1 MIVIRYDEIGL
12 KGKNR
17 EYFERTLEDNIKN
30 HLKRYGYEGIIERP
44 HGRIV
49 VRTNA
54 PHNIFG
60 KIFGI
65 RSYSPA
71 VESTLSLEDIYREI
85 KGILEKKEFNSFRI
99 TAKRLWK
106 GYEET
111 SMEINKKIGEMVL
124 RDFKKS
130 VNLEKPDLNIG
141 IEILNDRSYIFT
153 EKYPGPGGIPYG
165 IEGKIIML
173 ISGGIDSPVASY
185 LLMKRGADPTFLHFK
200 TNDEILSKVRRLIEI
215 LETYSPKSLDLIVE
229 DHGNLLKDIIY
240 NLESIGERRWTC
252 VFCKYSMLRRADS
265 IAREIG
271 ALGIGT
277 GESLGQ
283 VASQTLNNIAAENL
297 ATTLPVF
304 RPLIGFDKIEIEEMA
319 RKIGTY
325 GISIS
330 FHGCGCPFLP
340 RHPITNASLERFK
353 DLMERVM
360 EKGNGEAWEIDYEK
374 RC

>member
-1 MIVIRYDEIGL
+1 
-12 KGKNR
+12 
-17 EYFERTLEDNIKN
+17 
-30 HLKRYGYEGIIERP
+30 
-44 HGRIV
+44 
-49 VRTNA
+49 
-54 PHNIFG
+54 
-60 KIFGI
+60 
-65 RSYSPA
+65 
-71 VESTLSLEDIYREI
+71 
-85 KGILEKKEFNSFRI
+85 
-99 TAKRLWK
+99 
-106 GYEET
+106 
-111 SMEINKKIGEMVL
+111 
-124 RDFKKS
+124 
-130 VNLEKPDLNIG
+130 
-141 IEILNDRSYIFT
+141 
-153 EKYPGPGGIPYG
+153 GPGGIPYG

-360 EKGNGEAWEIDYEK
+360 EKGNGEAGEIDYEK